1 MGVGAKDYI
10 DRLLVDKYA
19 SEKVDNH
26 DEDALVSKVSAE
38 DMMSA
43 MNTAGFYYRDMH
55 LLQKRLSVVCY
66 SINAKNARYTPLD
79 EEEAA
84 A

>member
-1 MGVGAKDYI
+1 MGIGAQDYI
-10 DRLLVDKYA
+10 DRLLVDKYS

-43 MNTAGFYYRDMH
+43 MNAAA
-55 LLQKRLSVVCY
+55 LQCRNMISLKKRLSMVCY
-66 SINAKNARYTPLD
+66 SINAKSARYTPLD

-84 A
+84 